1 MSFQDIFK
9 SGLLEN
15 SIAIS
20 MFDMVMVVMLA
31 FLIGLFIFLIYKKT
45 YTGIMYSA
53 SFGLSLIAMVMITSL
68 LILAVT
74 SNIILSL
81 GMVGALSIVR
91 FRTAIKD
98 PMDIVFLFW
107 AIAVGIILAAGF
119 IPLAVFGSLM
129 IGIVLLIFANY
140 KSFDKPYILVIHAD
154 DISIEKEIELYLK
167 NNTKKAILKS
177 KSISKDILE
186 LNYEI
191 SLQSED
197 YSFVEDIAKME
208 NISEAI
214 LVAYNGDYMN

>member
-20 MFDMVMVVMLA
+20 MFDMVMVVILA

-129 IGIVLLIFANY
+129 IGIVLLTFANY

>member
-20 MFDMVMVVMLA
+20 MFDMVMVVILA

-45 YTGIMYSA
+45 YTGIMFSA

-98 PMDIVFLFW
+98 PMDIIFLFW

>member
-20 MFDMVMVVMLA
+20 MFDMVMVVILA

>member
-20 MFDMVMVVMLA
+20 MFDMVMVVILA

-98 PMDIVFLFW
+98 PMDIIFLFW